1 VDKILTDTND
11 LGLSGKGMNPNA
23 AKLYMEYLCSPEGQ
37 KLVADLG
44 EVVLSPGVYP
54 PIKDADK
61 ITANSSF
68 MDNPSADEYKKPSGW
83 IVITKDKANAI
94 ILWKKPS
101 YKPIGSN
108 NLPFTLVI
116 YPVLKWPKSYVT
128 TCVRSS
134 I

>member
-68 MDNPSADEYKKPSGW
+68 MDNPRRMNIKSSAPSSGRSFW
-83 IVITKDKANAI
+83 GSREMMTQHNA
-94 ILWKKPS
+94 LNFS
-101 YKPIGSN
+101 ETGGLS
-108 NLPFTLVI
+108 
-116 YPVLKWPKSYVT
+116 
-128 TCVRSS
+128 
-134 I
+134 